1 MTVQR
6 YVSDELTHFVGRS
19 FRHEYNAHEKQYRL
33 LVDILKGGVLG
44 KKARAGFTHRPEASF
59 SGNAYYRA
67 EMVCFSDIPVPDLGI
82 HMGKFSR
89 FGLAF
94 NKSLLIQ
101 RGANPVFYVARNSL
115 ISDQGRQVSRAELF
129 DTFHQRIWRFFSEDA
144 EEGCAD
150 RELMDFLARQ
160 VFGYVKFY
168 DDGLASD
175 DDKNFYMEREWRVSG
190 SLEFTLGEVRRV
202 IFPERFA
209 RSFREDVPEYFGEI
223 TFS

>member
-19 FRHEYNAHEKQYRL
+19 FRHEYNAHEQQYRL
-33 LVDILKGGVLG
+33 LVDILRGGVLG
-44 KKARAGFTHRPEASF
+44 KKSGTGFVHRPEASF
-59 SGNAYYRA
+59 SDNAYYRT

-94 NKSLLIQ
+94 NKSLLIK
-101 RGANPVFYVARNSL
+101 RGANPVFYVAKNSVVKEGG
-115 ISDQGRQVSRAELF
+115 QEVSRAELF
-129 DTFHQRIWRFFSEDA
+129 DRFHERVWRFFGQ
-144 EEGCAD
+144 EGEAGCQD
-150 RELMDFLARQ
+150 REMMDFLAKQ

-168 DDGLASD
+168 DNGLASD
-175 DDKNFYMEREWRVSG
+175 DDKNFYMEREWRVNG
-190 SLEFTLGEVRRV
+190 NLEFTLGEVRRV

-209 RSFREDVPEYFGEI
+209 RSFRQDVPEYFGEI